1 MSSGLA
7 ISVILPPVSRG
18 VCEGVLHGGGRT
30 SDFIFYR
37 SSSSSSSSSKWLLG
51 YILNYIR
58 PVLYGFGY
66 KTISNTSKK
75 SEDGDLYILIFWTL
89 SIVLVSLKHGFTE
102 TGSLS
107 VLR

>member
-1 MSSGLA
+1 
-7 ISVILPPVSRG
+7 VSRG

-37 SSSSSSSSSKWLLG
+37 SSNSSSSSSSSSKWLLG

-58 PVLYGFGY
+58 PVLYGFGF

-75 SEDGDLYILIFWTL
+75 SEDDDLYTLIFWTL
-89 SIVLVSLKHGFTE
+89 SIVLVSLKHGFSE
-102 TGSLS
+102 TVSLS